1 MLYTDFFYMKKSNIN
16 IVNLKHS
23 DKPNVIRLYII
34 PAYLFFNRTK
44 PTDRNIINEGTEHTK
59 SPNTVYDSTCTV
71 ITAIDSETKI
81 Q

>member
-1 MLYTDFFYMKKSNIN
+1 MIN
-16 IVNLKHS
+16 QMSS
-23 DKPNVIRLYII
+23 DNII

-44 PTDRNIINEGTEHTK
+44 PTDRNIINEATEHTK

-71 ITAIDSETKI
+71 ISAIDSETKI

>member
-1 MLYTDFFYMKKSNIN
+1 MS
-16 IVNLKHS
+16 S
-23 DKPNVIRLYII
+23 DNII

-44 PTDRNIINEGTEHTK
+44 PTDRNIINEATEHTK

-71 ITAIDSETKI
+71 ISAIDSETKI